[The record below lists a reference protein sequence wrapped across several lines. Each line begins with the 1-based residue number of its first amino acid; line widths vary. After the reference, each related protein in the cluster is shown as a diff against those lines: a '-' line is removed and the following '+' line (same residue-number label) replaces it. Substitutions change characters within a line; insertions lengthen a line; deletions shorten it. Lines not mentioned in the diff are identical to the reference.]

1 MPSTSR
7 APGGVAGRAGSW
19 SARRPW
25 LAILLWV
32 TFVAL
37 STLMGA
43 AVGTQQLTGADQL
56 VGESAAAE
64 RLLEDAGYEVPAA
77 EYVLLQHPS
86 GPNHGNAFDA
96 AVRDVVLAVEGT
108 RLAADIRSPL
118 QPGGEALRSADR
130 RSALITFAIEGE
142 RQKATEVIGQV
153 EDAVADAAARH
164 PELMIEQFGD
174 ASSSKALEETLGR
187 DFERAHTLSIPLSLG
202 ILVVTFGALVAAVLP
217 IALALTAFAA
227 ALGLMAFTSQLWAVD
242 QSSTVVMLLIGL
254 AVGVD
259 YSLFY
264 LKREREERAR
274 GRSTREAIAIASAT
288 SGRAVLVSGITVA
301 MAVAGMFLTGIGTF
315 VGMAQAAVLVVATAV
330 LGSLTVLPATM
341 SLLGDRVEKLRIP
354 LLHRLRRN
362 RQDSRL
368 WSVIVRGALR
378 RPVPATILTAGLLA
392 LLALPAL
399 DLRTGQPGA
408 NDLPADDPV
417 VQTYDRIQT
426 AFPGGPTPARVV
438 ISTDDA
444 SDPELVA
451 AVERLTTEAVE
462 AGAALEPV
470 VQTVDEAKGLVLVDL
485 PLPGDGYGTAAEDA
499 VRELRDDVIPVTV
512 GAVDGI
518 DVAVSGGAASSL
530 DFNTA
535 LAERAP
541 WVIAFVL
548 ALAFVLLLAS
558 FRSVVVAVK
567 AILLNLLSVAAAYG
581 VLVATF
587 QWGWGESLLG
597 FESTGSI
604 TSWIPLFL
612 FVVLFGLSM
621 DYHVFILSR
630 IRELVDTGAS
640 TPVAIRRGITST
652 AGVVTSAAVIMVAVF
667 STFATLSQVSMKQ
680 LGVGLAVAVLLD
692 ATVVRG
698 ILLPASMRL
707 LGERNWYLPRWLG
720 WLPRIDHG
728 SAAPS
733 PTGAAVPAPRPL
745 VDPTSE
751 LIAR

>member
-7 APGGVAGRAGSW
+7 PPGGLAGRAGAW

-25 LAILLWV
+25 LAILLWT
-32 TFVAL
+32 TFVVL
-37 STLMGA
+37 SAVLGGA
-43 AVGTQQLTGADQL
+43 AGTQQLTGAQQL
-56 VGESAAAE
+56 VGESARAE
-64 RLLEDAGYEVPAA
+64 RLLEDAGYQVPAA
-77 EYVLLQHPS
+77 EYVLVQHPT
-86 GPNHGNAFDA
+86 GPNRGADFDA
-96 AVRDVVLAVEGT
+96 AVGDVADAVAATG
-108 RLAADIRSPL
+108 LAADVRSPL
-118 QPGGEALRSADR
+118 LPGGEALRSADQ
-130 RSALITFAIEGE
+130 RSALVTFAVEGE
-142 RQKATEVIGQV
+142 PDQAGEVIGQI
-153 EDAVADAAARH
+153 EEAVADAAARH
-164 PELMIEQFGD
+164 PGLSIEQFGA

-202 ILVVTFGALVAAVLP
+202 ILVLTFGALVAAVLP
-217 IALALTAFAA
+217 VALALTAFAA
-227 ALGLMAFTSQLWAVD
+227 ALGLMAFTSHLWAVD
-242 QSSTVVMLLIGL
+242 QSATVVMLLIGL

-288 SGRAVLVSGITVA
+288 SGRAVLVSGITVVV
-301 MAVAGMFLTGIGTF
+301 AVAGMFLTGIGTF

-354 LLHRLRRN
+354 LLHRLRRTG
-362 RQDSRL
+362 QESRF
-368 WSVIVRGALR
+368 WSVVVRASLR
-378 RPVPATILTAGLLA
+378 RPVLATALTAGLLV
-392 LLALPAL
+392 LLAVPAL
-399 DLRTGQPGA
+399 DLRTSQPGA
-408 NDLPADDPV
+408 DDLPADNPV
-417 VQTYDRIQT
+417 VQTYDRIQA
-426 AFPGGPTPARVV
+426 AFPGGPTPAQVV
-438 ISTDDA
+438 IRADDV
-444 SDPELVA
+444 SDPALLA
-451 AVERLTTEAVE
+451 AVERLTAEAID
-462 AGAALEPV
+462 AGAAQQPV
-470 VQTVDEAKGLVLVDL
+470 GVTVEEEKGLVLVDL
-485 PLPGDGYGTAAEDA
+485 PLPGDGDGPAAEAA
-499 VRELRDDVIPVTV
+499 VRELREDIVPGTV
-512 GAVDGI
+512 GGVAGA

-535 LAERAP
+535 LADRAP

-630 IRELVDTGAS
+630 IRELVDGGTR
-640 TPVAIRRGITST
+640 TPDAIRRGITST

-698 ILLPASMRL
+698 VLLPASMRL

-728 SAAPS
+728 SAAGS
-733 PTGAAVPAPRPL
+733 SAGTTVPAPRPP
-745 VDPTSE
+745 VDPAHD
-751 LIAR
+751 LVPR